1 MGLIFGAIGDT
12 MKAQLKQERDRVG
25 RERSEVN
32 MNDNDI
38 RQAARDYCAA
48 HDLSQEAL
56 ARKIGA
62 SRHAVRWFL
71 WQEPYRPLA
80 PAPLAA
86 LIMLMLRDMGETTTA
101 RRRRGRPCARRRT
114 A

>member
-1 MGLIFGAIGDT
+1 MTHD
-12 MKAQLKQERDRVG
+12 
-25 RERSEVN
+25 
-32 MNDNDI
+32 DI

-48 HDLSQEAL
+48 HDISQEAL

-71 WQEPYRPLA
+71 WQEPHRELA

-86 LIMLMLRDMGETTTA
+86 LVMLLVGRQPKNTTA
-101 RRRRGRPCARRRT
+101 RRRRGRPCARRRRT
-114 A
+114 